1 MHENSHWYYMF
12 CTKTFLPCS
21 VLNDNEFKQ
30 TIIKQ
35 VKFTHIAKPAISNI
49 ENFNKAVKSEKIL
62 LNTLQAKI
70 GILLSMTLSTLFPC
84 FTWTLTCYHFIFMN
98 CKASYQ
104 SQKITFK
111 QSAYQKPDLRKP
123 RKQQQIFSWKI
134 ITLNKC

>member
-1 MHENSHWYYMF
+1 MF

-30 TIIKQ
+30 TIRKQ

-70 GILLSMTLSTLFPC
+70 
-84 FTWTLTCYHFIFMN
+84 
-98 CKASYQ
+98 
-104 SQKITFK
+104 
-111 QSAYQKPDLRKP
+111 
-123 RKQQQIFSWKI
+123 
-134 ITLNKC
+134 